1 MDLKEKKLSSELIY
15 KGKIIDVYKDKVVCP
30 NGHESVREYVSH
42 CRASC
47 VMALTDD
54 GKFLVEKQYRYPYD
68 EVIFEFPAG
77 KCDKGEDPLITA
89 KRELEEET
97 GYQADQWY
105 YLGRI
110 HNAIGY
116 SDEHL
121 EFFLAKGLKAGD
133 RHLDEGEC
141 LEVYRLPFKEVKE
154 MTLNGDITDVKTII
168 GVFWLEKYLKGEMAV
183 QAC

>member
-47 VMALTDD
+47 VMALNDD

-97 GYQADQWY
+97 GYLANRIEFLGEIYPSCAYTDEII
-105 YLGRI
+105 YLYEARDLVKTHQHLDDNEALNIFEITIEELNNLIKKGDLKDAKSLC
-110 HNAIGY
+110 AIAY
-116 SDEHL
+116 IS
-121 EFFLAKGLKAGD
+121 GLK
-133 RHLDEGEC
+133 
-141 LEVYRLPFKEVKE
+141 K
-154 MTLNGDITDVKTII
+154 
-168 GVFWLEKYLKGEMAV
+168 
-183 QAC
+183 